1 MSISGRPLSTKTI
14 VKRLRHL
21 RDNCLVDYP
30 LKASAIDRMANFLLD
45 VPIEKQSPASL
56 RTMVRDLTSIDHE
69 CKMSNAE
76 NTLLRS
82 VLDNMEHRLEQLGQS
97 KTSTMKQRM
106 NASAKATNAMP
117 HEVPNGKPDWML
129 ANEAAYSALERETD
143 LATERARR
151 DNHNVLLEAAQIL
164 LSSGHR
170 TTEMINAASVLI
182 NEATRQLD

>member
-1 MSISGRPLSTKTI
+1 
-14 VKRLRHL
+14 
-21 RDNCLVDYP
+21 
-30 LKASAIDRMANFLLD
+30 
-45 VPIEKQSPASL
+45 
-56 RTMVRDLTSIDHE
+56 
-69 CKMSNAE
+69 
-76 NTLLRS
+76 
-82 VLDNMEHRLEQLGQS
+82 
-97 KTSTMKQRM
+97 
-106 NASAKATNAMP
+106 MP

-129 ANEAAYSALERETD
+129 ANEAAYIALERETD